1 MLAAQGSLLRPWHSP
16 AAASPAEL
24 ARAWWSTL
32 AWAHAACIASN
43 DTNWHV
49 VSRTFQKAAVSV
61 YRIITTN
68 TTSPKIQEKYYIVH
82 MPAAVHLCVCRPFSI
97 GVASRKNHHEHCWTF
112 HTSVWAIAGAQAKAL
127 DESPNWLMVMPLDY
141 FFGDFRW
148 FQYPVPMSKFHL
160 GKKGL
165 LSQGYWERSHRSS
178 RGRAIYILYI
188 RIYTVYIY
196 VYCIDR

>member
-1 MLAAQGSLLRPWHSP
+1 MAFSGCSITSGVGKGLVVDTGMSTRSLHCKQWYKLACGFQNFP
-16 AAASPAEL
+16 E
-24 ARAWWSTL
+24 
-32 AWAHAACIASN
+32 
-43 DTNWHV
+43 
-49 VSRTFQKAAVSV
+49 SRCLSIP
-61 YRIITTN
+61 YTTN

-82 MPAAVHLCVCRPFSI
+82 MPAAVRLCVVMCRPFSI

-178 RGRAIYILYI
+178 RGRAIYIYRYYI
-188 RIYTVYIY
+188 YIIYTV
-196 VYCIDR
+196 